1 MKISTRSPTFHSSWY
16 DRKETYLL
24 LNTKCGVGD
33 IICPPETI
41 QEHLLPTDSRNGK
54 RVWFSGS
61 EIGQGHKF
69 GGGSEGVLSARL
81 IERQWWLQVIPIPG
95 QSLSA
100 LCCTPSFIPTAWSPL
115 LPRYRPR
122 PRPVRLCAL
131 PLRSRP
137 AGVNPVPRQQVPHG
151 RSQEPCLALPLS
163 IKQTSVFRRKTVSN
177 SMSN

>member
-1 MKISTRSPTFHSSWY
+1 MKISTRSPTFRSSWY
-16 DRKETYLL
+16 DHKETYFLL
-24 LNTKCGVGD
+24 LNTKCDIGD

-41 QEHLLPTDSRNGK
+41 QDAFCPQDSRNGK
-54 RVWFSGS
+54 WVWFSDS

-81 IERQWWLQVIPIPG
+81 TNREAVMVQVIAIPG
-95 QSLSA
+95 LSRHCA
-100 LCCTPSFIPTAWSPL
+100 VLLHSFPL
-115 LPRYRPR
+115 PEARYFPGTDLG
-122 PRPVRLCAL
+122 PGLCAL
-131 PLRSRP
+131 PHHSRP